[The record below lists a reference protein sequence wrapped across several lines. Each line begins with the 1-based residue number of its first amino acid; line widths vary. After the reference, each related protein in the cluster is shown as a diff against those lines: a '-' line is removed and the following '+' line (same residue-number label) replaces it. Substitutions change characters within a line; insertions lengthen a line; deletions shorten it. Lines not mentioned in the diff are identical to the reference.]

1 MPRRQQKPPRTSV
14 KAVGY
19 ARVSTEEQKRVGIS
33 LDAQA
38 ERIKA
43 YCQYHNLGLVEL
55 LSEGGVSAAK
65 PLGSRPLG
73 VRLLRMVGEDDVGHV
88 VSVKLDRLFRN
99 ALDCLQVVDDW
110 MHEGVALHLVD
121 FGGEAMNTNTPMGR
135 FFLQN
140 AASFAELERNMISSR
155 TREAIQYK
163 MAHGG
168 IVGQAP
174 IGSKWEGEKRHMRLV
189 TNPEEQAVVQRILEL
204 RDDHL
209 SLREIADELNAAGFT
224 GRTRKGVVGRWHPTA
239 VARVLARTRH
249 TTEPSVAGPADG
261 AGESSSKCPKR

>member
-1 MPRRQQKPPRTSV
+1 MPRRVQKALRETV
-14 KAVGY
+14 KTVGY
-19 ARVSTEEQKRVGIS
+19 ARVSTEEQKRTGIS

-43 YCQYHNLGLVEL
+43 YCQYHNLELVDL

-73 VRLLRMVGEDDVGHV
+73 AKLLQRVVEDGVGHV

-121 FGGEAMNTNTPMGR
+121 FGGEAMSTNTPMGR

-140 AASFAELERNMISSR
+140 AASFAELERNMISAR

-163 MAHGG
+163 LAHGG
-168 IVGQAP
+168 VVGRAP
-174 IGSKWEGEKRHMRLV
+174 LGAMWDGEEKHKRLV
-189 TNPEEQAVVQRILEL
+189 TNPEEQAVIQRILEL
-204 RDDHL
+204 HDDHL
-209 SLREIADELNAAGFT
+209 SLREIANELNSAGFT
-224 GRTRKGVVGRWHPTA
+224 GRSRKGVPGRWHPTS
-239 VARVLARTRH
+239 VARVLARAAQGS
-249 TTEPSVAGPADG
+249 SVGDA
-261 AGESSSKCPKR
+261 E